1 MSESEKIKKLLDE
14 QVKSLKQKRE
24 EVLSR
29 VKGEL
34 DDIDRALKQLGFSAP
49 SSDSSGGAKQKR
61 RGKIEDDQI
70 IALLRAFMKPGESY
84 TAAEILKRADIKA
97 PRFASFKAK
106 QKDFFK
112 THGAKRSMRYS
123 LNA

>member
-1 MSESEKIKKLLDE
+1 
-14 QVKSLKQKRE
+14 
-24 EVLSR
+24 
-29 VKGEL
+29 
-34 DDIDRALKQLGFSAP
+34 
-49 SSDSSGGAKQKR
+49 
-61 RGKIEDDQI
+61 
-70 IALLRAFMKPGESY
+70 MKPGESY